1 LAKIFSY
8 KLLFKSFLI
17 INYKFNI
24 FNNDEFKIE
33 KYLKICN
40 DTKAVNEKYFKNK
53 QKPKVSIISSVYNRE
68 KYLIRFINSIQNQKM
83 KDIELI
89 FIDDFS
95 RDNSIKIIEN
105 FQKKDERILLI
116 KNKKNKGTFICR
128 NLGVMKSRGEYL
140 ILPDPDDILSRD
152 IIYIC
157 YNFAKKYNFEMLRFN
172 IYLGKGNIFLNHSIK
187 YLRSR
192 PIFQPELSIY
202 LFYGLGKLR
211 QIDFNVSNKF
221 VKRVS
226 FIRAL
231 NCINKYY
238 LYFYMVAYDD
248 GLMNFFLY
256 RTVKSFFFL
265 KKIGYY
271 YIRNKKTGNEIQ
283 KSRVTR
289 ELNFIFI
296 YLKLVFEFTKNTLI
310 ERNISNSLMRNI
322 YNIHLSNQIIIF
334 DKDLIFY
341 NDVINN
347 FLNCTFI
354 NKRNKNYLKKLYIII
369 NDRIKNYIANKTS
382 RTIFKVYYY
391 KIT

>member
-1 LAKIFSY
+1 
-8 KLLFKSFLI
+8 
-17 INYKFNI
+17 
-24 FNNDEFKIE
+24 
-33 KYLKICN
+33 
-40 DTKAVNEKYFKNK
+40 
-53 QKPKVSIISSVYNRE
+53 
-68 KYLIRFINSIQNQKM
+68 M
-83 KDIELI
+83 KDIEII

-95 RDNSIKIIEN
+95 RDNSVKIIEN

-152 IIYIC
+152 IIYIS
-157 YNFAKKYNFEMLRFN
+157 YKFAKKYNFEMLRFN
-172 IYLGKGNIFLNHSIK
+172 IYLGKGKIFFKNIIK
-187 YLRSR
+187 NLRSR

-238 LYFYMVAYDD
+238 LYLYMVSYED

-256 RTVKSFFFL
+256 RTVNSFFFL

-283 KSRVTR
+283 KSRVTHK
-289 ELNFIFI
+289 LNFKFI
-296 YLKLVFEFTKNTLI
+296 YLKLIFEFTKNTLL
-310 ERNISNSLMRNI
+310 ERNISNKLLRFI
-322 YNIHLSNQIIIF
+322 YNIHRSNKIIIF

-347 FLNCTFI
+347 FLNCTYI

-369 NDRIKNYIANKTS
+369 NDRVKIYRANKTS
-382 RTIFKVYYY
+382 
-391 KIT
+391 